1 MAETHGNRTRLGGFS
16 PPTSVLKTEP
26 GTSLGSA
33 SSVRLEPSDAG
44 HKRASKGAPRG
55 SQVL

>member
-1 MAETHGNRTRLGGFS
+1 MAEAHGDRTRLGGFS

-33 SSVRLEPSDAG
+33 SKRRLAG
-44 HKRASKGAPRG
+44 HVRGTKWPGAAASEG
-55 SQVL
+55 